1 MENKKTE
8 WFESEDFWKNYGPI
22 MFDEQKWA
30 EAPAVAEKVMEIAG
44 LREGCTVLDAGC
56 GVGRISVEL
65 ALLGLRVTGVDIIQ
79 AELDTAKEDAE
90 GEGVEIDFIN
100 ADLRSFKTEEH
111 GIKEKFDC
119 AVDLYT
125 SFGYCDTEKEDTEIL
140 KSIYDSLKDGGTFIL
155 ENLSREVEIR
165 YFTKGEEFER
175 AGKLVKTEFSV
186 VGAWEGLRSHW
197 TLTDK
202 QTGEVVDHEFVQRLY
217 SAAEL
222 KKTLLKIGYESVE
235 IYGDFMKN
243 PYDENMATMVLV
255 CKK

>member
-1 MENKKTE
+1 M
-8 WFESEDFWKNYGPI
+8 
-22 MFDEQKWA
+22 
-30 EAPAVAEKVMEIAG
+30 
-44 LREGCTVLDAGC
+44 
-56 GVGRISVEL
+56 
-65 ALLGLRVTGVDIIQ
+65 
-79 AELDTAKEDAE
+79 
-90 GEGVEIDFIN
+90 
-100 ADLRSFKTEEH
+100 
-111 GIKEKFDC
+111 
-119 AVDLYT
+119 
-125 SFGYCDTEKEDTEIL
+125 
-140 KSIYDSLKDGGTFIL
+140 
-155 ENLSREVEIR
+155 
-165 YFTKGEEFER
+165 
-175 AGKLVKTEFSV
+175 KTEFSV